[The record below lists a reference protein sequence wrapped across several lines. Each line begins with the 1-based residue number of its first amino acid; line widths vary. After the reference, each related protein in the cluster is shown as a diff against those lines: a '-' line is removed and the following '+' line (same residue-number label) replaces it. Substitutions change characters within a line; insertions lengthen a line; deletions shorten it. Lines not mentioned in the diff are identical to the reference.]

1 MNDIYPIRK
10 KAPTKGRAPLDR
22 KHLTGRGKKYIAG
35 FKASPELSNGVYSE
49 YEIPSVMR
57 ASVLPIDNLRKVDE
71 MSAQEAVKEPAELKG
86 LIAWYDA
93 VVPLG
98 ITKDYIEKRGFD
110 VFKSLRELV
119 QNALD
124 EVELVTGKP
133 EVNIKKDSIGTW
145 IIDRGRGLKVEALS
159 IGGTDKEC
167 WMRGYYG
174 EGLKLAAAHFA
185 ISDVPVY
192 IFAKRHVFKFFA
204 IPKGSD
210 NPRIFVL
217 MGNTNKEVE
226 GTEILLNGFSI
237 DEDMLNRMV
246 SFYNRDLVGKRIA
259 EVYSS
264 SEECAYEKPSA
275 IYDHPNLLYIRN
287 MFVGNCSDV
296 ARRRSLL
303 SYDLWWF
310 RLDVSRTL
318 MTYSVP
324 KLFEEAAKIFSA
336 SAGARKKLTEKL
348 LDSKMLTIKKLV
360 GGVVIEFRPIFSI
373 FEGHLFVYAFPKGM
387 LDAMLETLGL
397 KDKKHLV
404 ARATGEED
412 LKGAVKLG
420 IIPFIVSEDLSEE
433 FKQIPSLSEVVNKV

>member
-1 MNDIYPIRK
+1 MMNDIY
-10 KAPTKGRAPLDR
+10 
-22 KHLTGRGKKYIAG
+22 
-35 FKASPELSNGVYSE
+35 SE
-49 YEIPSVMR
+49 YEVPFVMR
-57 ASVLPIDNLRKVDE
+57 ASVLSIENLKKVDE
-71 MSAQEAVKEPAELKG
+71 LSAQEAVKESAEMKV
-86 LIAWYDA
+86 LIDRYDA
-93 VVPLG
+93 VISFG

-110 VFKSLRELV
+110 AFKSLRELI

-124 EVELVTGKP
+124 EVELTTGKP
-133 EVNIKKDSIGTW
+133 EVDIKKDEIGTW
-145 IIDRGRGLKVEALS
+145 IIDKGRGLKVEAMS

-174 EGLKLAAAHFA
+174 EGLKLAASHFA
-185 ISDVPVY
+185 LSGVPVY
-192 IFAKRHVFKFFA
+192 IFAKRHVFKFLA

-217 MGNTNKEVE
+217 MGKANKEVE
-226 GTEILLNGFSI
+226 GTEILLHSFSI
-237 DEDMLNRMV
+237 EDDVLNSMV
-246 SFYNRDLVGKRIA
+246 SFYNMDLMGKKIA
-259 EVYSS
+259 EIYST

-275 IYDHPNLLYIRN
+275 LYDYPDLLYIRN
-287 MFVGNCSDV
+287 MFVGNCSDA

-324 KLFEEAAKIFSA
+324 KLFEEAARIFSESE
-336 SAGARKKLTEKL
+336 SARRKLTEKL
-348 LDSKMLTIKKLV
+348 LDSKMLTTRKL
-360 GGVVIEFRPIFSI
+360 GSGIIIEFRPIFSI

-387 LDAMLETLGL
+387 LDSMLEALGL

-412 LKGAVKLG
+412 LVDAVKRG
-420 IIPFIVSEDLSEE
+420 IIPFIVSEELSDE
-433 FKQIPSLSEVVNKV
+433 FKQIPSLSEIMKKNF

>member
-1 MNDIYPIRK
+1 MMND
-10 KAPTKGRAPLDR
+10 
-22 KHLTGRGKKYIAG
+22 
-35 FKASPELSNGVYSE
+35 VYSE
-49 YEIPSVMR
+49 YEVPTVMR
-57 ASVLPIDNLRKVDE
+57 ASVLSVDSLKKIDEL
-71 MSAQEAVKEPAELKG
+71 SAQEAVKEPAELKG
-86 LIAWYDA
+86 LIDRYDA

-119 QNALD
+119 QNTLD
-124 EVELVTGKP
+124 EVELTTGKP
-133 EVNIKKDSIGTW
+133 EVNVKKDSIGTW

-174 EGLKLAAAHFA
+174 EGLKLAAAYFA
-185 ISDVPVY
+185 LSGVLVY
-192 IFAKRHVFKFFA
+192 IFTKRHVFKFFA
-204 IPKGSD
+204 FPKVSD

-217 MGNTNKEVE
+217 MGKANKEVE
-226 GTEILLNGFSI
+226 GTEILLHGFRI
-237 DEDMLNRMV
+237 EDDMFNQMV
-246 SFYNRDLVGKRIA
+246 SFYNRDLIGKKIA

-336 SAGARKKLTEKL
+336 SANARKKLTEKL
-348 LDSKMLTIKKLV
+348 LDSKMLTIKKLI
-360 GGVVIEFRPIFSI
+360 GGIVIEFRPIFSI

-387 LDAMLETLGL
+387 LDTMLEVLGL

-412 LKGAVKLG
+412 LEKAIKLG
-420 IIPFIVSEDLSEE
+420 IIPFVVSEELSEE
-433 FKQIPSLSEVVNKV
+433 FKQIPPLRL

>member
-1 MNDIYPIRK
+1 MM
-10 KAPTKGRAPLDR
+10 
-22 KHLTGRGKKYIAG
+22 
-35 FKASPELSNGVYSE
+35 NGVYSE

-57 ASVLPIDNLRKVDE
+57 ASVLFIDSLKKIDE
-71 MSAQEAVKEPAELKG
+71 MSAKEAVKESEDMKEFIG
-86 LIAWYDA
+86 GYDA

-110 VFKSLRELV
+110 TFKSLRELI

-124 EVELVTGKP
+124 EVELTTGKP
-133 EVNIKKDSIGTW
+133 EVNIRKDIMGTW

-159 IGGTDKEC
+159 IGSTDKEC

-174 EGLKLAAAHFA
+174 EGLKLAASHFA
-185 ISDVPVY
+185 LSGVPVY
-192 IFAKRHVFKFFA
+192 IFTNRHVFKFLA

-217 MGNTNKEVE
+217 IGKANKEVK
-226 GTEILLNGFSI
+226 GTEILLYGFGI
-237 DEDMLNRMV
+237 EDDILNRMV
-246 SFYNRDLVGKRIA
+246 SFYNRDLEGKEVA
-259 EVYSS
+259 EVYSI
-264 SEECAYEKPSA
+264 SEECPYEKPSA

-336 SAGARKKLTEKL
+336 SANARKKLTEKL
-348 LDSKMLTIKKLV
+348 LDSKMLTTRKL
-360 GGVVIEFRPIFSI
+360 GSGVVIEFRPIFSI

-387 LDAMLETLGL
+387 LDAMLETLGM

-412 LKGAVKLG
+412 LKSAVKLG
-420 IIPFIVSEDLSEE
+420 IIPFIVSEELSDE
-433 FKQIPSLSEVVNKV
+433 FRQIQPLSKVVNKV

>member
-1 MNDIYPIRK
+1 MMKDSSPVRK
-10 KAPTKGRAPLDR
+10 KDPHK
-22 KHLTGRGKKYIAG
+22 GRGKKYKAG
-35 FKASPELSNGVYSE
+35 FEAPPELSNGVYAE

-57 ASVLPIDNLRKVDE
+57 ASVLSIDSLKKVDE
-71 MSAQEAVKEPAELKG
+71 LSAQEAVRESAELKG
-86 LIAWYDA
+86 LIDRYDA

-98 ITKDYIEKRGFD
+98 ITKDYIERRGFD
-110 VFKSLRELV
+110 AFKSFRELI

-124 EVELVTGKP
+124 EIELITGKP

-145 IIDRGRGLKVEALS
+145 IIDSGRGLKVEALS

-174 EGLKLAAAHFA
+174 EGLKLASAYFA
-185 ISDVPVY
+185 FSDVPLYV
-192 IFAKRHVFKFFA
+192 FARHHVFKFVA

-217 MGNTNKEVE
+217 MGKANKEVG
-226 GTEILLNGFSI
+226 GTEILLHGFSI
-237 DEDMLNRMV
+237 DDDVLNRMV
-246 SFYNRDLVGKRIA
+246 SFCNRDLVGKKIA
-259 EVYSS
+259 EIYST

-275 IYDHPNLLYIRN
+275 IYDYPNLLYIRN
-287 MFVGNCSDV
+287 MFVGDLSDV

-336 SAGARKKLTEKL
+336 SGNARKKLTKKL
-348 LDSKMLTIKKLV
+348 IDSKMLTKRTL
-360 GGVVIEFRPIFSI
+360 GTGVVMEFRPIFSI

-387 LDAMLETLGL
+387 LEAILEALGL
-397 KDKKHLV
+397 EDKKHLI

-412 LKGAVKLG
+412 MESAVKLG
-420 IIPFIVSEDLSEE
+420 VIPFIISEELSDE
-433 FKQIPSLSEVVNKV
+433 FKQIPPLSDMVKKVTV

>member
-1 MNDIYPIRK
+1 MIYYLMNDIY
-10 KAPTKGRAPLDR
+10 
-22 KHLTGRGKKYIAG
+22 
-35 FKASPELSNGVYSE
+35 SE
-49 YEIPSVMR
+49 YEVPSVMR
-57 ASVLPIDNLRKVDE
+57 ASVLSIDSLKKVDE
-71 MSAQEAVKEPAELKG
+71 LSAQESVKEPAELKG
-86 LIAWYDA
+86 LIDRYDA

-110 VFKSLRELV
+110 VFKSIRELV

-124 EVELVTGKP
+124 EVELTTGKP
-133 EVNIKKDSIGTW
+133 EVDIKKDEIGTW
-145 IIDRGRGLKVEALS
+145 IIDKGRGLKVEAMS

-174 EGLKLAAAHFA
+174 EGLKLAASHFA
-185 ISDVPVY
+185 LSGVPVY
-192 IFAKRHVFKFFA
+192 IFAKRHVFKFLA

-217 MGNTNKEVE
+217 MGKANKEVE
-226 GTEILLNGFSI
+226 GTEILLHSFSI
-237 DEDMLNRMV
+237 EDDVLNSMV
-246 SFYNRDLVGKRIA
+246 SFYNMDLMGKKIA
-259 EVYSS
+259 EIYST

-275 IYDHPNLLYIRN
+275 LYDYPDLLYIRN
-287 MFVGNCSDV
+287 MFVGNCSDA

-336 SAGARKKLTEKL
+336 SANARKKLTEKL
-348 LDSKMLTIKKLV
+348 LDSKMLTTRRL
-360 GGVVIEFRPIFSI
+360 GGGIVIEFRPIFSI

-387 LDAMLETLGL
+387 LDVMLEPLGL

-404 ARATGEED
+404 ARVTGEED
-412 LKGAVKLG
+412 LWDAVKRG
-420 IIPFIVSEDLSEE
+420 IIPFIVSEELSDE
-433 FKQIPSLSEVVNKV
+433 FRQIPSLIEVMKKVSF